1 MKPTSLRPYPLGIY
15 LDITNRQWQLV
26 MEKSLSPIQINKPQW
41 LVLSAMDELG
51 NGCNLTQIADFLAM
65 EISTCSRAISWL
77 HHKKYIERIE
87 DQNDKRAKVLHITKQ
102 GKEML
107 YKLDEAAQ
115 EVRKKMLIN
124 ITQEQYVLFQ
134 QVLDAIKT
142 QATEILSQDDPLD

>member
-1 MKPTSLRPYPLGIY
+1 MKSTSPRPYPLGIY
-15 LDITNRQWQLV
+15 LDITNRQWQLA

-77 HHKKYIERIE
+77 NHKKYIERIE
-87 DQNDKRAKVLHITKQ
+87 DKNDKRAKVLHITNQ

-107 YKLDEAAQ
+107 YQLDEAAQ
-115 EVRKKMLIN
+115 EVRKKMLVN
-124 ITQEQYVLFQ
+124 ITQEQYALFQ

-142 QATEILSQDDPLD
+142 QATEILSQNDPLD